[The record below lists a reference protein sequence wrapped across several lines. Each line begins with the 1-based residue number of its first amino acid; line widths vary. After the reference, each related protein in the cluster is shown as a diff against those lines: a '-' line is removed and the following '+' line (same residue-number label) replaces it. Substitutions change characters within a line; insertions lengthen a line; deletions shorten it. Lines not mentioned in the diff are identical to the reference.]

1 MYDVIIRHTR
11 VVDGTGNPW
20 FRADVALSGAS
31 IAAVGRVTGQASRV
45 IDASDLCLCPGFID
59 VHAHGDFTP
68 FDKTVVDYKL
78 RQGITTEIN
87 GNCGFS
93 AAPIDPA
100 TVGLVRRYVEGFIAP
115 EQGVSWNW
123 RSLGQYL
130 DSIAQ
135 TQLAINIAP
144 LIGHGALRAA
154 VMGYEQRAPT
164 AAELERMKALMQ
176 ESMEQ
181 GAFGLSTGLVYVPGT
196 YAQTDEIIEI
206 AKVAARYGGLYA
218 THMRNEGERLFEAF
232 DEAIQIGRRAEL
244 PVQISHHKAA
254 GRPNYGKVRQTLQRL
269 EEERARGLEITV
281 DQYPYT
287 AGSTTLASALPPW
300 AQDGG
305 VPRILERL
313 RDRAMRREIKAAMA
327 SDPQHGENMLRGC
340 RWDEVLIASVKTARN
355 KIYEGK
361 HMQEI
366 AQMRGEEPL
375 ESVLNL
381 LLEEE
386 CAVAMI
392 IFTMAEE
399 DVRTVMRHPATMVG
413 TDGIWSHGKPHPR
426 IYGTY
431 ARILGHYVREERL
444 LSLEEAIRK
453 MTSFPAQK
461 FGLWKKGMV
470 REGMDAD
477 LVIFDPHTI
486 AERSSYQDPHQYP
499 AGMPYVI
506 VNGQVVVDQE
516 RYTGQLA
523 GRVVRKPGS
532 SPAQR

>member
-1 MYDVIIRHTR
+1 MPPMYDLIIRNAR

-20 FRADVALSGAS
+20 FQGDVAIAGAA
-31 IAAVGRVTGQASRV
+31 IAAVGQVAGEAARV
-45 IDASDLCLCPGFID
+45 IEAQGLCLCPGFID

-68 FDKTVVDYKL
+68 FDKAVVDYKL
-78 RQGITTEIN
+78 RQGITTEVN

-93 AAPIDPA
+93 AAPVEPL
-100 TVGLVRRYVEGFIAP
+100 TLGLVRRYVEGFIAP
-115 EQGVSWNW
+115 EQGVPWNW
-123 RSLGQYL
+123 RSLGEYL

-135 TQLAINIAP
+135 AQLAINIAP

-154 VMGYEQRAPT
+154 AMGYAQRSPST
-164 AAELERMKALMQ
+164 AELDTMRALMR

-196 YAQTDEIIEI
+196 YAQTDEIVDI
-206 AKVAARYGGLYA
+206 ARVAARHGGLYA

-232 DEAIQIGRRAEL
+232 DEAIQIGRQAQI

-254 GRPNYGKVRQTLQRL
+254 GKPNHGKIRTTLARL
-269 EEERARGLEITV
+269 DDERAHGLDITV

-287 AGSTTLASALPPW
+287 AGSTTLASVLPPW

-305 VPRILERL
+305 VPKILERL
-313 RDRAMRREIKAAMA
+313 RDPSIRRDMGAAMA
-327 SDPQHGENMLRGC
+327 ADPQHGENMIRGC
-340 RWDEVLIASVKTARN
+340 TWDEILIASVKSARN

-361 HMQEI
+361 SLQQI
-366 AQMRGEEPL
+366 GDMRSEEPL
-375 ESVLNL
+375 ESVFNL

-392 IFTMAEE
+392 MFTMAEE
-399 DVRTVMRHPATMVG
+399 DVRTVMRHPATMIG

-431 ARILGHYVREERL
+431 PRILGTYVREQGL
-444 LSLEEAIRK
+444 LSLEEAVRK

-461 FGLWKKGMV
+461 FSLWRKGLV
-470 REGMDAD
+470 REGLDAD
-477 LVIFDPHTI
+477 LVLFNPDTI
-486 AERSSYQDPHQYP
+486 ADRSSFQEPHQYP
-499 AGMPYVI
+499 VGLTYVI
-506 VNGQVVVDQE
+506 LNGQVVVDGE
-516 RYTGQLA
+516 RYTGLLA
-523 GRVVRKPGS
+523 GRVVRKRG
-532 SPAQR
+532 